1 MPQAAEPI
9 ALVDLDGTLA
19 DFDGSMAAKLA
30 ALRSPGEDPD
40 IEAYGKEKHPWL
52 EARRDV
58 IKSQPGF
65 WRNLPRITDGFA
77 VLEMIRRVGFEVH
90 VLTKG
95 PFRTTMAWT
104 EKVEWCRA
112 NLPDIPVTITED
124 KGLVYGRVLFD
135 DWPPYIERWLAWR
148 PRGLVI
154 MLDHPWN
161 QGFEHPNV
169 LRYKR
174 LNDRH
179 HELYCKLKERRA
191 GVRADFETSRQQLMA
206 QNDELFRRL
215 TEAKNRGED
224 PTGVVKQTPSI
235 QEFYGLTSGCHAG
248 RDGECNWA
256 SCPQTRDGEP
266 HLSGRHC
273 PLDNRTE
280 E

>member
-1 MPQAAEPI
+1 MPQPSEPI
-9 ALVDLDGTLA
+9 ALIDLDGTLA
-19 DFDGSMAAKLA
+19 DFDGAMAEKLSS
-30 ALRSPGEDPD
+30 LRSPGEDPAL
-40 IEAYGKEKHPWL
+40 EVYGQEKHPWL
-52 EARRDV
+52 EARRDA
-58 IKSQPGF
+58 IKARPGF
-65 WRNLPRITDGFA
+65 WRSLARIPDGFA
-77 VLEMIRRVGFEVH
+77 VLEMIRQVGFEIH
-90 VLTKG
+90 ILTKG
-95 PFRTTMAWT
+95 PTKTTSAWT
-104 EKVEWCRA
+104 EKVEWCQA
-112 NLPDIPVTITED
+112 HVPGVPITVTLD

-169 LRYKR
+169 FRYKR

-179 HELYCKLKERRA
+179 QELYGKLSGKK
-191 GVRADFETSRQQLMA
+191 ADKAAFEASRQQLMA
-206 QNDELFRRL
+206 QNEELRRRL

>member
-1 MPQAAEPI
+1 MQKPSEPI

-19 DFDGSMAAKLA
+19 DFDGAMAEKLA
-30 ALRSPGEDPD
+30 ALRSPGEDPVL
-40 IEAYGKEKHPWL
+40 EAYGKEKHPWL
-52 EARRDV
+52 EARRDL

-65 WRNLPRITDGFA
+65 WKNLPRITDGFA
-77 VLEMIRRVGFEVH
+77 VLSVIREIGFEIH
-90 VLTKG
+90 ILTKG
-95 PFRTTMAWT
+95 PAKTTSAWT
-104 EKVEWCRA
+104 EKVEWSQA
-112 NLPDIPVTITED
+112 HVPDAAITVTFD

-148 PRGLVI
+148 PRGFVI

-169 LRYKR
+169 FRYKR

-179 HELYCKLKERRA
+179 QGPHANLEIRRTYL
-191 GVRADFETSRQQLMA
+191 GTEFETSRQQLMA
-206 QNDELFRRL
+206 QNEELRRRL
-215 TEAKNRGED
+215 LEAKNRSDD
-224 PTGVVKQTPSI
+224 PTGTLKMTPSI